1 MSAELQPDVHFSH
14 GRKGARGVGVAG
26 SRKVKMAPARL
37 LKKMMEQRR
46 HWEGLQTLQ
55 ELKLPKRMREACEE
69 VAGEAARK
77 RCKAGG
83 MFPEGLIK
91 QVAAARVAQSRAVT
105 ERLSQQETGAR
116 PGSARDGAGGS

>member
-26 SRKVKMAPARL
+26 TRKVNKAPARL
-37 LKKMMEQRR
+37 LKRVVEKRR

-55 ELKLPKRMREACEE
+55 ELRFPKRMKEVYEK
-69 VAGEAARK
+69 VAGEAVW

-83 MFPEGLIK
+83 TFPEGLIK